1 MARFITDKT
10 HLCAKVRRQRDQF
23 YNEQIKKIIGYCT
36 VSVIEDESSMK
47 AKNFSKYMTVI
58 VMIMFKRNLKS
69 YY

>member
-10 HLCAKVRRQRDQF
+10 HLCARVRRQMDKF
-23 YNEQIKKIIGYCT
+23 YNEQIKKFIGYCT
-36 VSVIEDESSMK
+36 AFLIEDESSMK

-58 VMIMFKRNLKS
+58 VMIVFKRNLKS